1 MTETTMEDVKK
12 MKVQV
17 READDG
23 DDDARRDDEDDVDGL
38 VELHSVRE
46 FQIWIEDYRARDDR
60 CARRDDV

>member
-1 MTETTMEDVKK
+1 MEDVKK

-38 VELHSVRE
+38 VEC
-46 FQIWIEDYRARDDR
+46 IP
-60 CARRDDV
+60 